1 MTAPAMKEEKRD
13 EIDFDQET
21 LIVMSDGRKFKITEA
36 TTSRQDMWVMTRLD
50 RAGLEVIAATYNT
63 PDKLDVMA
71 TKCVEA
77 AYESGTLYEILA
89 GILVEDGKK
98 WTRESALANANYFG
112 ELTNPADKA
121 AIQGPIVSILMLYFA
136 SGLASTETSLKSSET
151 GSEASPE
158 ASSAPTSNAIPS
170 RDSSSPIE
178 RNVPVP
184 SDVLAHLH
192 AAGSTAETTTSSPE
206 RLQDMITSD

>member
-1 MTAPAMKEEKRD
+1 MTAPAAREVQRD
-13 EIDFDQET
+13 EIDFDQQT
-21 LIVMSDGRKFKITEA
+21 LIEMSDGRKFKITEA

-50 RAGLEVIAATYNT
+50 RAGLEVIAQTYNT

-98 WTRESALANANYFG
+98 WTRERALANAEYFG
-112 ELTNPADKA
+112 ELTNPKDKE
-121 AIQGPIVSILMLYFA
+121 AIQGPVVSILMLYFA
-136 SGLASTETSLKSSET
+136 SGLASTATSLKFSET

-158 ASSAPTSNAIPS
+158 ESSEPTSNAIPS
-170 RDSSSPIE
+170 PDSSSPIAPS
-178 RNVPVP
+178 VPVP
-184 SDVLAHLH
+184 SDVLERLR
-192 AAGSTAETTTSSPE
+192 AAGSTVVTTTSSPE
-206 RLQDMITSD
+206 KSPDTTTSD